1 MSNRT
6 KVLQNC
12 LKELLAPQLAE
23 HFFSFDGKYTFRSI
37 NRAQQTVR
45 IIEFQPGIK
54 SMSGKFTINL
64 GIYSPQHFA
73 GPSASTVEEATTGYC
88 QFATRLGCARRIGA
102 FWLRVFGEPDRW
114 WKQILYKP
122 RDIWWDYSE
131 EKYKTSKSVN
141 ECAAL
146 ILDIGLEW
154 LEKKDD
160 LEALQTLQNY
170 NLEKK
175 KV

>member
-12 LKELLAPQLAE
+12 LKELLAPQLGA
-23 HFFSFDGKYTFRSI
+23 HSFSFDGKYTFSSI
-37 NRAQQTVR
+37 DKTKETVK
-45 IIEFQPGIK
+45 ILEFQPGIK
-54 SMSGKFTINL
+54 SASGKFTVNL
-64 GIYSPQHFA
+64 GVYSARHFA
-73 GPSASTVEEATTGYC
+73 GPSAPILEEATTGYC
-88 QFATRLGCARRIGA
+88 QFATRLGCVRRIGA
-102 FWLRVFGEPDRW
+102 FWLRVFGEPDNW

-131 EKYKTSKSVN
+131 HKKETITSVR

-146 ILDIGLEW
+146 IREVGLGW

-160 LEALQTLQNY
+160 LETLRALLGSD
-170 NLEKK
+170 LKK
-175 KV
+175 RKG